1 MSVRKC
7 RSLRILDQ
15 KHDVFVLLL
24 RERVDFGVRML
35 NPLFFFSDQR
45 ETECETNTAIAYS
58 VKCRHMNMARRVRIS
73 DPTRKILNPKL
84 KQVDPI
90 IPYPNP
96 NYFFKTFFFGKKIS
110 KIKTILV

>member
-35 NPLFFFSDQR
+35 NPLFFVSDQR
-45 ETECETNTAIAYS
+45 ETERQECETNTAITYIVKS
-58 VKCRHMNMARRVRIS
+58 VDV
-73 DPTRKILNPKL
+73 
-84 KQVDPI
+84 
-90 IPYPNP
+90 Y
-96 NYFFKTFFFGKKIS
+96 
-110 KIKTILV
+110 